1 MERVIYDNKPEAL
14 TKVGDG
20 SYRYAWNIQPITIE
34 MDDMD
39 PIQQFTADEVI
50 VWSPISANRI
60 TQAVINAVW
69 PLDYEQKLV
78 NEYNAAMLGV
88 YSEEVAKGKIEE
100 YKAFLVERSALKA
113 HIDEDCAKL
122 GIK

>member
-1 MERVIYDNKPEAL
+1 MEKVFYDNKPATL

-20 SYRYAWNIQPITIE
+20 SYRYAWDIQPITIE
-34 MDDMD
+34 INDMD
-39 PIQQFTADEVI
+39 PIQQFTANEVI
-50 VWSPISANRI
+50 VWSPITANRI

-88 YSEEVAKGKIEE
+88 YSEEVAKAKIEE

-113 HIDEDCAKL
+113 HIDADCAKL

>member
-1 MERVIYDNKPEAL
+1 MEKVYYDNKPEVL

-20 SYRYAWNIQPITIE
+20 SYRYAWGIQPITIE
-34 MDDMD
+34 VGDMK
-39 PIQQFTADEVI
+39 PIHQFTANEVI
-50 VWSPISANRI
+50 VWSPITANRI

-69 PLDYEQKLV
+69 PVDYEQKLV

-88 YSEEVAKGKIEE
+88 YSEEVAKAKIDE
-100 YKAFLVERSALKA
+100 YKAFLIDRSTLKA
-113 HIDEDCAKL
+113 YIDEDCAKL

>member
-1 MERVIYDNKPEAL
+1 MGKVYYDNQPEVL

-20 SYRYAWNIQPITIE
+20 SYRYAWDIQPITIE
-34 MDDMD
+34 MNDME
-39 PIQQFTADEVI
+39 PIHQYTANEVI
-50 VWSPISANRI
+50 VWSPITANRI

-69 PLDYEQKLV
+69 PLDDEQKLV

-88 YSEEVAKGKIEE
+88 YSEEVAKAKIEE

-113 HIDEDCAKL
+113 HIDADCAKL

>member
-1 MERVIYDNKPEAL
+1 MEKVFYDNKPATL

-20 SYRYAWNIQPITIE
+20 SYRYAWDIQPITIE
-34 MDDMD
+34 IDDMD
-39 PIQQFTADEVI
+39 PIQQFTANEVI
-50 VWSPISANRI
+50 VWSPITANRI

-88 YSEEVAKGKIEE
+88 YSEEVAKAKIEE
-100 YKAFLVERSALKA
+100 YKAFLIERSALKA
-113 HIDEDCAKL
+113 RIDADCAKL
-122 GIK
+122 GIR